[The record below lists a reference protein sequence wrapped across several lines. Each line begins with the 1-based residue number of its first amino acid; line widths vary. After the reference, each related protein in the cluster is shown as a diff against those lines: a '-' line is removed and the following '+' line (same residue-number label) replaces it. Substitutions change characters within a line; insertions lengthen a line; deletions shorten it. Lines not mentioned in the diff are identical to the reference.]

1 MREVKQSMT
10 EQETENQIL
19 ARINELLSAIDQ
31 QGKKIDSIT
40 TRLEKLEKS
49 KNTRA
54 RISKQC
60 DGDCFSISEECLEAL
75 DNPDKYKPQ
84 SGEEYLKGD
93 KSKAEYRNSFWKK
106 FS

>member
-1 MREVKQSMT
+1 MT

-19 ARINELLSAIDQ
+19 TRINELLSAIDQ

-40 TRLEKLEKS
+40 TRLENLEKS
-49 KNTRA
+49 RNTRA

-60 DGDCFSISEECLEAL
+60 DGDCFSISEECSEAL

-84 SGEEYLKGD
+84 PGEEYLKGD
-93 KSKAEYRNSFWKK
+93 KSKAEYKKSFWKK
-106 FS
+106 M